1 MLQRELLESKVS
13 HKEGLGYFHLVVA
26 ILPTK
31 LNSDPLDSLYVQLII
46 MTRPKFLA
54 TSLTK
59 TGTNETCY

>member
-31 LNSDPLDSLYVQLII
+31 LNSDPLDSLYVQLI
-46 MTRPKFLA
+46 MTRTKLLA
-54 TSLTK
+54 TSSTK
-59 TGTNETCY
+59 IGSDETCY